1 MKCAV
6 HQDVDAIGYCRNC
19 GKALCSVCA
28 RPIRDVFYCEDC
40 LAGAVGI
47 PPTPPA
53 ATPYATSGPTPYGA
67 GSAPYV
73 PPPGQQPGAIPPP
86 ARTASS
92 PAVAFILGFCP
103 GLGAIYNGEYN
114 KALLHIVVFAAMI
127 VGLSSDLGGGAD
139 TALALLL
146 AGFVFY
152 MAFDAMRTAKAKQLG
167 EATVDPL
174 ESWSKERPIG
184 PIILIGVGV
193 LFLLNNFA
201 WFPFYRIERF
211 WPLILIGVGVFMFRN
226 RLGRPS

>member
-28 RPIRDVFYCEDC
+28 RPVRDVCYCEDC

-47 PPTPPA
+47 PPTPA
-53 ATPYATSGPTPYGA
+53 GAPYATGPAPYAAGA
-67 GSAPYV
+67 APYV
-73 PPPGQQPGAIPPP
+73 PSPGQQPGAIPPR
-86 ARTASS
+86 AGTASS

-114 KALLHIVVFAAMI
+114 KALIHIVVFAAMI
-127 VGLSSDLGGGAD
+127 VGLSSGLGGGAD
-139 TALALLL
+139 TALSLLL

-152 MAFDAMRTAKAKQLG
+152 MAFDSMRTAKAKQLG

-193 LFLLNNFA
+193 LFLLNNFS
-201 WFPFYRIERF
+201 WFPFYKIERF
-211 WPLILIGVGVFMFRN
+211 WPLILIAVGVLMFRN